1 MAISLAAET
10 QPPAFKLY
18 LCIAITV
25 FCWGYSPIGVHSAL
39 HSYTP
44 QHIALLRFLIASV
57 FLLLLVMKKGIQPL
71 KWKDVP
77 ALGVLGF
84 FSVTLHH
91 LLINAG
97 QQYVTA
103 VASSILSQSIPL
115 FTFIISALLFKEKI
129 RFKQWLCILLGLCG
143 AVLVVSGDHG
153 FGVPSPYSLLIVLAA
168 IAWGLYF
175 NLYKKFALN
184 YDALSMMCYII
195 WFGTIPLLFYSAHLP
210 SEILHAYVLWG
221 YVLKNMP
228 LTIAS
233 NFLYCSPIVAM
244 SLAVVFLNEK
254 PTIIVLLGGAIIV
267 GSLVWMNW
275 ANRRTIE

>member
-77 ALGVLGF
+77 ALGLLGF

-91 LLINAG
+91 LLINTG
-97 QQYVTA
+97 QQYVSA

-115 FTFIISALLFKEKI
+115 FTFIVSAFFFKEKI

-143 AVLVVSGDHG
+143 AVLVVSGDRG
-153 FGVPSPYSLLIVLAA
+153 FGAPSPYSLLIVLAA
-168 IAWGLYF
+168 IAWAIYF

-195 WFGTIPLLFYSAHLP
+195 WFGTIPLLFYSAQL
-210 SEILHAYVLWG
+210 SAEILHATWQANMSLPDYSIQDELKQNQLMIVPMKESVLSVDIYLYRSSARLNTTSEGLWNF
-221 YVLKNMP
+221 VKAIDW
-228 LTIAS
+228 TIA
-233 NFLYCSPIVAM
+233 
-244 SLAVVFLNEK
+244 
-254 PTIIVLLGGAIIV
+254 
-267 GSLVWMNW
+267 
-275 ANRRTIE
+275 

>member
-1 MAISLAAET
+1 
-10 QPPAFKLY
+10 
-18 LCIAITV
+18 
-25 FCWGYSPIGVHSAL
+25 
-39 HSYTP
+39 
-44 QHIALLRFLIASV
+44 
-57 FLLLLVMKKGIQPL
+57 MKKGIQPL
-71 KWKDVP
+71 NWKDAP
-77 ALGVLGF
+77 ALAVLGF

-91 LLINAG
+91 LLINTG

-115 FTFIISALLFKEKI
+115 FTFIISVLLFKEQI
-129 RFKQWLCILLGLCG
+129 SFKKWLCILLGLCG

-153 FGVPSPYSLLIVLAA
+153 FGMPSPYSLLIVLAA

-195 WFGTIPLLFYSAHLP
+195 WFGTLPLLFYSAHLP
-210 SEILHAYVLWG
+210 SEILHATWQANMSVVLLGIFPSAMAYVLWG

-244 SLAVVFLNEK
+244 SLAVLFLNEK
-254 PTIIVLLGGAIIV
+254 PSIIVLLGGVIIV

-275 ANRRTIE
+275 KR